1 MCILLPKKGSMI
13 CPKLTWLHRKRIYIY
28 VIYTYII
35 HAVYCI
41 TPSMWLHIA
50 PTSEVAKNFAER
62 ATVAVAQ
69 RVNAFYCPCTLTGI
83 FECWECHR
91 GFFPAS
97 SSSSPSP
104 FASSCWKKHLIVGHV
119 QFAFFFITFCSG
131 VFAVLGKPAFLLSLS
146 PAGSLDKNSFRVD
159 LERFIPIIQMVL
171 QRSSLNFNGSFSW
184 EYIYIYIIVI
194 KWESKVNPNV
204 LLVGLDSPHVYYE

>member
-1 MCILLPKKGSMI
+1 M
-13 CPKLTWLHRKRIYIY
+13 
-28 VIYTYII
+28 
-35 HAVYCI
+35 
-41 TPSMWLHIA
+41 
-50 PTSEVAKNFAER
+50 
-62 ATVAVAQ
+62 
-69 RVNAFYCPCTLTGI
+69 
-83 FECWECHR
+83 
-91 GFFPAS
+91 
-97 SSSSPSP
+97 
-104 FASSCWKKHLIVGHV
+104 
-119 QFAFFFITFCSG
+119 
-131 VFAVLGKPAFLLSLS
+131 LGKPAFLLSLS